1 MKKDSITIP
10 RLRHEF
16 IENNQSLA
24 AVKYVG
30 NLKGSVWFN
39 HALEQQPE
47 LKLMLASVMIS
58 IFWIQ
63 HL

>member
-1 MKKDSITIP
+1 M
-10 RLRHEF
+10 RYEF
-16 IENNQSLA
+16 IENNQSLGDA
-24 AVKYVG
+24 
-30 NLKGSVWFN
+30 NTFGSVWFN
-39 HALEQQPE
+39 QVLEQQPE